1 MDEKVSIIVPVYN
14 VEKYLDKCI
23 ESIVNQT
30 YRNIEIILVDDGSP
44 DKCPEVCNEWAKKD
58 DRIKVIHKENGGLS
72 SARNAALEIAQG
84 DYITFVDSDDWIE
97 NDMIQ
102 SMLTCAAKNDA
113 DIVCCGFYF
122 DNVDTTGHLQK
133 FEKAEYEN
141 EEIVLNLLLDNI
153 RPEVCSKLYSAELIN
168 QFRFD
173 ESIKYAE
180 DLPFNFYLMLK
191 AKKLCCTGML
201 FYHYLLNSGNSIT
214 TAYITDARANSWKMF
229 NGFLKTCKG
238 NKELETAVIYRF
250 TVYTFAI
257 LSRVMNVEEFSEKYF
272 NEIVEAL
279 LEHKSEILNNSLI
292 SNKHKKAIYLLS
304 FNKIAFKT
312 SYKFTEFVSRVVNWL
327 KA

>member
-44 DKCPEVCNEWAKKD
+44 DKCPEICNEWAKKD

-84 DYITFVDSDDWIE
+84 DYITFVGRDDWIE

-279 LEHKSEILNNSLI
+279 LDHKSEILNNSLI

-312 SYKFTEFVSRVVNWL
+312 SYKFTEFVSRVVNRF

>member
-44 DKCPEVCNEWAKKD
+44 DKCPEICNEWAKKD

-191 AKKLCCTGML
+191 AKNFVVQGCCFTIIFL
-201 FYHYLLNSGNSIT
+201 
-214 TAYITDARANSWKMF
+214 TA
-229 NGFLKTCKG
+229 
-238 NKELETAVIYRF
+238 
-250 TVYTFAI
+250 AI
-257 LSRVMNVEEFSEKYF
+257 Q
-272 NEIVEAL
+272 
-279 LEHKSEILNNSLI
+279 
-292 SNKHKKAIYLLS
+292 
-304 FNKIAFKT
+304 
-312 SYKFTEFVSRVVNWL
+312 
-327 KA
+327 